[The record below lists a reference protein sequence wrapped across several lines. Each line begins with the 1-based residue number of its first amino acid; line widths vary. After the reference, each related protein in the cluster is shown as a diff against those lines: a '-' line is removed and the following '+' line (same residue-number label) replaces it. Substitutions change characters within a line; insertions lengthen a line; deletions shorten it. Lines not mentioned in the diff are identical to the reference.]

1 MSWVCNLFTRRVKG
15 WDLFLRF
22 GAAMG
27 LTAMIPDMTIGQ
39 LTVEAAERWGEIWDP
54 NATRM
59 TILLLCPRKE
69 RKMMELHGDMV
80 EHGQPVM
87 TVFHRPRAEAY
98 LLEEQGFDPRAASFQ
113 FVDIATADMGLWLQH
128 LVNNEGWLR
137 SSIELA
143 STPFAVGLPTQRPFE
158 AVQTLCFRHPSLPAL
173 QRYFLPFPADS
184 LPGKCFVS
192 LPRRAAAEMARQQ
205 AEVLGVGR
213 LEKPVPQPEPPTPP
227 PAPKAEPVASVAP
240 PEPEAPSEPEEA
252 SKPAEEAAEATNDA
266 PVEMESV
273 PLPPSAVA
281 QDAPSEAVVEDAP
294 SEAVA
299 VPLPSGGEAEPA
311 SEASDAAPAPV
322 EAPSGDNVELP
333 ETEEEP
339 EAAMSEMEVELRAFF
354 QELIDAGVEP
364 SAFMDDA
371 RWEDLNE
378 RAIAEGVET
387 WPILLQMTAMG

>member
-1 MSWVCNLFTRRVKG
+1 MSWVRNIFTRRVKG

-173 QRYFLPFPADS
+173 ERYFLPFPPDS

-213 LEKPVPQPEPPTPP
+213 LEKPVPEPEPVAPPPTPP
-227 PAPKAEPVASVAP
+227 PTPPPGPKAEPVASVAP

-266 PVEMESV
+266 SAESESV
-273 PLPPSAVA
+273 PLPPSAA
-281 QDAPSEAVVEDAP
+281 ATEAPTEE
-294 SEAVA
+294 VA

-311 SEASDAAPAPV
+311 SEASDASPAPV

-387 WPILLQMTAMG
+387 WPILLQMTAMA